1 MNFGYL
7 REELRQAIFEDLRGH
22 EVCERYLEPSGVV
35 LQDVRVQLIQIHD
48 EFRARIELSLLQ
60 QGVNVMQDVTRIGL
74 ERLKEQGICLSKWL
88 HAMNDRDEGINDGVS
103 EFVVSLLLF
112 RVLRWLQRDL
122 TSHEEAVY

>member
-22 EVCERYLEPSGVV
+22 EVCERHLEPSGVV

-60 QGVNVMQDVTRIGL
+60 QGINVMQDVSRIGL
-74 ERLKEQGICLSKWL
+74 ERLEEQGICLGKWL

-103 EFVVSLLLF
+103 KFVVSLLLF
-112 RVLRWLQRDL
+112 RVLRRLQRDL

>member
-74 ERLKEQGICLSKWL
+74 ERLKEQGICLGKWL

-103 EFVVSLLLF
+103 KFVVSLLLF
-112 RVLRWLQRDL
+112 RVLRRLQRDL